1 MKTQQEVEL
10 MKTNIQRKIE
20 PTEVIRSE
28 MGTWTHPVYSQYL
41 ETFGDAEFIS
51 QEQWDALK
59 KHFNIDTVTLWMESS
74 VSGDDWEVM
83 MDNTDI
89 TKWEPIA
96 PNGFFLIDI
105 NFSEDDAY
113 AIFARNKYVSEV
125 A

>member
-1 MKTQQEVEL
+1 METKQL
-10 MKTNIQRKIE
+10 E
-20 PTEVIRSE
+20 PAEIIRSE

-89 TKWEPIA
+89 TKWDLIA
-96 PNGFFLIDI
+96 PTGFFLIDI

-113 AIFARNKYVSEV
+113 ALFARNKYVSEV